1 MIDGGVGKD
10 DWRCVHPFKELDA
23 GKKSNGEEK
32 GGGEGG
38 QVGVMR
44 QQ

>member
-10 DWRCVHPFKELDA
+10 DWRCVHPFKEPDA
-23 GKKSNGEEK
+23 GKSNGEEK